1 MPSLI
6 IDHREISVP
15 GGTKVIE
22 AAERLGIMIP
32 RFCYHPAL
40 GSLGA
45 CRMCA
50 VKFVEGPVKG
60 LEMSCMVEVEE
71 GMVVSTTDPEA
82 MAFRRW
88 IIECLM
94 LNHPHDCPVCD
105 EGGHCL
111 LQDETVSGGHGLR
124 RYMGKKRT
132 YEDQY
137 LGPFVQHEMN
147 RCIQCWRC
155 RRFYQEFSGYRDLG
169 ALGIANRTYFGRFS
183 EGPLESPFSGNLI
196 DICPTGVF
204 TDKPSRFRGR
214 YWDFERGPSICLHCS
229 LGCNT
234 AGSACYR
241 EMVRLEARL
250 NEEVNGYFICDRG
263 RFGFQYVNH
272 PDRPREP
279 KADGREVTYMEAVRR
294 VADRLQEIHESAGP
308 TAVACLGSPR
318 NSLETMGQLAR
329 LCRTHGWIGP
339 GLFLDAPR
347 GRKTQKAV
355 SRLDPSLAVSLKEV
369 EEADFILVV
378 GADPVSEAPMLALAM
393 RQAQRKGAAVA
404 VLDPR
409 PLSLPL
415 DSHHLAVPPSRLNRC
430 LLALMAKSVPRNV
443 AEGLG
448 ADACGFFDA
457 LLSASAQG
465 VPGFEDFSKILPGF
479 EAARRPVIVCGT
491 DIVEE
496 NTPALAADYALL
508 MKAMKG
514 WAGLFYVLQGPNGF
528 GAALFSNPDGAG
540 EDVIGGIEQGKI
552 KALVMVENDPFGS
565 FPDRLRLERALDRLD
580 FLVVLDY
587 LPSPAVEKAHVVLPT
602 ATVFEADG
610 RYVNQEGRPQAAR
623 AVYKGGTPIAR
634 IGKGGP
640 PPRGHL
646 DHVPGGGVRAA
657 GEVLS
662 ELAHTLQ
669 IRGSGPMHGDL
680 SQWAAEEIPSLA
692 GLLERGAEGPGRRWT
707 AGPVRESPFSLEALS
722 SEKVDTS
729 GDGLELILVDWTFGT
744 EELSSYSAHTR
755 EAEGSPYLA
764 LHPKDAAR
772 LGLSS
777 GERVVLH
784 LDGGPL
790 KVDLRVRGDMAQ
802 GVLVLPRHRQLD
814 WQKVPGLRVTLP
826 ANRIERI
833 RPVGKAG

>member
-1 MPSLI
+1 MVSLI
-6 IDHREISVP
+6 IDHREITVP
-15 GGTKVIE
+15 DGTKVIE
-22 AAERLGIMIP
+22 AAERLGIMVP

-50 VKFVEGPVKG
+50 VKFMEGPVKG
-60 LEMSCMVEVEE
+60 VEMSCMVDVEE

-155 RRFYQEFSGYRDLG
+155 RRFYQEFTGYRDLG
-169 ALGIANRTYFGRFS
+169 ALGIANGTYFGRFS
-183 EGPLESPFSGNLI
+183 EGSLESPFSGNLI

-204 TDKPSRFRGR
+204 TDRPSRFRGR
-214 YWDFERGPSICLHCS
+214 RWDFERGPSLCLHCS

-234 AGSACYR
+234 VGSAHYR

-250 NEEVNGYFICDRG
+250 NEQVNGHFICDRG
-263 RFGFQYVNH
+263 RYGFKYTER

-279 KADGREVTYMEAVRR
+279 KVNGERVPQEEAIHV
-294 VADRLQEIHESAGP
+294 VVERLRAIHESAGP
-308 TAVACLGSPR
+308 TAVACMGSPR
-318 NSLETMGQLAR
+318 NSLETMEQVAR
-329 LCRTHGWIGP
+329 LCRTQGWPGP
-339 GLFLDAPR
+339 RFFWDASVE
-347 GRKTQKAV
+347 RKTKRAV
-355 SRLDPSLAVSLKEV
+355 SRLDGSLAVSLKEV

-378 GADPVSEAPMLALAM
+378 GADPVNEAPMLALAM

-415 DSHHLAVPPSRLNRC
+415 DFHHLAVPPSRLNSC
-430 LLALMAKSVPRNV
+430 LQALMTRTVPRNV

-448 ADACGFFDA
+448 ADALGFFDA
-457 LLSASAQG
+457 LAGASTQSG
-465 VPGFEDFSKILPGF
+465 GILEGISKILPGL
-479 EAARRPVIVCGT
+479 EASTRPVIVCGM
-491 DIVEE
+491 DVVGEH
-496 NTPALAADYALL
+496 TPALAADYALL
-508 MKAMKG
+508 MKASKG
-514 WAGLFYVLQGPNGF
+514 QAGLFYLLPGPNAF
-528 GAALFSNPDGAG
+528 GAALFSNTDDAPETMIEA
-540 EDVIGGIEQGKI
+540 IEQGKI
-552 KALVMVENDPFGS
+552 KALLLVESDPFAS
-565 FPDRLRLERALDRLD
+565 FPDRPRLDRALDRLD

-587 LPSPAVEKAHVVLPT
+587 LPSPVAEKAHVVIPT
-602 ATVFEADG
+602 ATVFETNG
-610 RYVNQEGRPQAAR
+610 RYMNQEGRIQEAR
-623 AVYKGGTPIAR
+623 AVHKGGTPLSR
-634 IGKGGP
+634 TGEGGH
-640 PPRGHL
+640 PPRSHL

-657 GEVLS
+657 GDVLND
-662 ELAHTLQ
+662 LAKSLPVRET
-669 IRGSGPMHGDL
+669 GPMHGDP
-680 SQWAAEEIPSLA
+680 ATIPAEENRFLA
-692 GLLERGAEGPGRRWT
+692 ELLEQGCEGYGARWP
-707 AGPVRESPFSLEALS
+707 AGSTRARPFAQEALS
-722 SEKVDTS
+722 PENDQ
-729 GDGLELILVDWTFGT
+729 GDADGLELLLVDWTFGT

-755 EAEGSPYLA
+755 EAELSPYLA

-772 LGLSS
+772 LGFST
-777 GERVVLH
+777 GDRVVLN
-784 LDGGPL
+784 LDEGSL
-790 KVDLRVRGDMAQ
+790 EVDLRVREHIAQ
-802 GVLVLPRHRQLD
+802 GVLVLPRHRQLE
-814 WQKVPGLRVTLP
+814 WQKVSGFRVTLP
-826 ANRIERI
+826 TNRIKRI
-833 RPVGKAG
+833 